1 MLPHP
6 SPTPDGPCLTPPTI
20 ANSSTEEPYRR
31 RGGESCAS
39 SLVRNRVV
47 HRVGMSQLLR
57 FPWPVR
63 KFFRTSRWI
72 GSLSFS
78 ESEQS
83 IRLLI
88 RDSSVCHRLAGSR
101 ISEQCRHFS
110 PLGHLLRRRRQ
121 TTRAT
126 AETKP
131 WPCHSSST
139 NDSVQSTH
147 GRNGA
152 ISVSMASRDVHP
164 NAKNIYI
171 YPNDNPK
178 S

>member
-1 MLPHP
+1 MLPYP

-63 KFFRTSRWI
+63 KFFRTSRRI

-88 RDSSVCHRLAGSR
+88 RDSSVCYRLAGSR
-101 ISEQCRHFS
+101 ISEQYRQFS
-110 PLGHLLRRRRQ
+110 PVGPLLHRRRQ
-121 TTRAT
+121 MKRAT
-126 AETKP
+126 TVDPEQSPRSLEKASAIP
-131 WPCHSSST
+131 W
-139 NDSVQSTH
+139 
-147 GRNGA
+147 
-152 ISVSMASRDVHP
+152 
-164 NAKNIYI
+164 
-171 YPNDNPK
+171 
-178 S
+178 